1 MTTKDSNKLTE
12 SEKRQYE
19 FYKKLI
25 VIVLYLFPSVCSYII
40 TGDIKQALIL
50 FITLIATTIMY
61 LW

>member
-25 VIVLYLFPSVCSYII
+25 VIVLYLIPSVCSYII
-40 TGDIKQALIL
+40 TGDIKQALSIFL
-50 FITLIATTIMY
+50 TLIATTIMC
-61 LW
+61 L

>member
-25 VIVLYLFPSVCSYII
+25 VIVLYLIPSVCSYMI